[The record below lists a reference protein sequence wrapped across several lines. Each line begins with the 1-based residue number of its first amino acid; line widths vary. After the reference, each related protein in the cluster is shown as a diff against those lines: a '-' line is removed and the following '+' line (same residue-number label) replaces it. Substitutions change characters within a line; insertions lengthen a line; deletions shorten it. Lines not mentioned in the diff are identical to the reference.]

1 MTGHL
6 IFDAAGNLVNQTAY
20 TYGGNETDMGDNNQ
34 YTGNPADLS
43 SWQSTRF
50 SSNGLPVF
58 TANFTGQPLANT
70 VNETTT
76 NGKSQAQDYI
86 IELDLGLRNLGGK
99 DGDWSVEGGQSLAD
113 IQVQTTETTE
123 QVYKAAPVEKY
134 LYEDRQATDA
144 DAYYYQTEKGWFPVN
159 VVTVNGKQTITY
171 QDGTKQDPATGTDVP
186 NIVTVD
192 EANPRLST
200 MSWIEAG
207 TKTVDAFFAADFKPD
222 KDARYY
228 IMQLADGNGPFSEPK
243 KVMIEQ
249 DVNGGWQTGDGT
261 PITSADFQGNPSKYE
276 TKIHVEKKKY
286 TATPGEPVIDDTL
299 KENVLYRTADGKYD
313 NAYEKVGNDW
323 QLKSAAKNQP
333 LYIEGTELVTKTTVN
348 FNDVATFANAE
359 RMENATKA
367 GNKSF
372 ITQDA
377 GQNGYASGI
386 LSSTN
391 ITNDGV
397 VYGYYD
403 NGQTIPL
410 YQIALYDFH
419 NHQGLRREG
428 GNLYAQTKESGEA
441 RQGVAGEAGFGV
453 TRAYNIEMSNVDLSR
468 EFVNMI
474 TTQRGFQAN
483 SKGVTTVDTMLET
496 VIGMKR

>member
-1 MTGHL
+1 M
-6 IFDAAGNLVNQTAY
+6 
-20 TYGGNETDMGDNNQ
+20 
-34 YTGNPADLS
+34 
-43 SWQSTRF
+43 
-50 SSNGLPVF
+50 
-58 TANFTGQPLANT
+58 
-70 VNETTT
+70 
-76 NGKSQAQDYI
+76 
-86 IELDLGLRNLGGK
+86 
-99 DGDWSVEGGQSLAD
+99 
-113 IQVQTTETTE
+113 
-123 QVYKAAPVEKY
+123 
-134 LYEDRQATDA
+134 
-144 DAYYYQTEKGWFPVN
+144 
-159 VVTVNGKQTITY
+159 
-171 QDGTKQDPATGTDVP
+171 
-186 NIVTVD
+186 
-192 EANPRLST
+192 
-200 MSWIEAG
+200 
-207 TKTVDAFFAADFKPD
+207 
-222 KDARYY
+222 
-228 IMQLADGNGPFSEPK
+228 
-243 KVMIEQ
+243 
-249 DVNGGWQTGDGT
+249 
-261 PITSADFQGNPSKYE
+261 
-276 TKIHVEKKKY
+276 
-286 TATPGEPVIDDTL
+286 
-299 KENVLYRTADGKYD
+299 
-313 NAYEKVGNDW
+313 

-333 LYIEGTELVTKTTVN
+333 LYIEGTELVPKTTVN

-474 TTQRGFQAN
+474 TTQRGFQTN